1 MKNKKLGLNTIKC
14 NKKSI
19 CSLSLVLM
27 LTMTLMMA
35 FSQPGLAQIAIPQ
48 PVKTAGYI
56 SIAPTLIGVGQTAT
70 VNLWVFPL
78 PSNYLYQPFYK
89 GFEGITVTFTK
100 PDGTKDT
107 FMPVDGTGQFAA
119 GQTESLG
126 SMYFSYE
133 PNMAGDWSAT
143 FTMPEQNITDNT
155 GIVIYSACTSS
166 AAYFTVQTD
175 PVNAGL
181 LNGYPWAELPNEN
194 TFWNYPINSNNRE
207 WNAISGDWLQGG
219 TGNGALNVPFSGVT
233 SRLWQP
239 YGTGPNTGHIVWSQQ
254 LSIGGLVGGDYGSL
268 SYSAISSSSGRGVV
282 VMAGKVYANVPSTN
296 TFKCIDLATGEELY
310 TASGSITCGI
320 HLPGNAAY
328 QSNNDPSVVLASSY
342 GSTPTAYLYQASG
355 TTWNYYNP
363 LTGAIVRSLSNCS
376 SARLV
381 DGTNLAYGAASGN
394 LFAWNMSKVVN
405 NNWPTGIEWSR
416 PLPET
421 LLGSSPAIFGITAD
435 VSTIVLRTTNQYWG
449 YSAKDGTSLWNL
461 TITYP
466 VLSNQAITLY
476 GVDDFIVYNGADSTF
491 NCYSMATGALL
502 WTSDSLSDSPWATTW
517 TIYSSETND
526 YDNLYLMFPDGT
538 MTALSLENG
547 ETLWRS
553 QAILS
558 TEYTNNVVPYVV
570 GLVMEGGNIY
580 AYAGY
585 STAYQLNPIPRFAML
600 TCVNATTGN
609 TIWTL
614 NGGIHPVAA
623 ANGYVIGPGIND
635 GNLYCVGKGQTST
648 TVTIQNNVITNH
660 ATTLI
665 TGNILD
671 QSPAQAG
678 TPAVA
683 DASISEWMDYL
694 HMQNSTLLNNPPNPK
709 GVPITLTAVD
719 PNGNTIT
726 IGTTTTDSKG
736 NYAINFT
743 PETTGIYTIKATFNG
758 TNAYYSSD
766 SEAHLTV
773 ITEAASTTTPINYET
788 NNNTMMTLTVGMG
801 IAIIITIAIATLL
814 ILKKRA

>member
-648 TVTIQNNVITNH
+648 TVTIQNN
-660 ATTLI
+660 
-665 TGNILD
+665 D
-671 QSPAQAG
+671 
-678 TPAVA
+678 
-683 DASISEWMDYL
+683 
-694 HMQNSTLLNNPPNPK
+694 
-709 GVPITLTAVD
+709 
-719 PNGNTIT
+719 
-726 IGTTTTDSKG
+726 
-736 NYAINFT
+736 
-743 PETTGIYTIKATFNG
+743 
-758 TNAYYSSD
+758 
-766 SEAHLTV
+766 
-773 ITEAASTTTPINYET
+773 
-788 NNNTMMTLTVGMG
+788 
-801 IAIIITIAIATLL
+801 
-814 ILKKRA
+814 